1 MKAGTSG
8 RSIIIAVGI
17 RVSGNEGVNPAVGIE
32 AWIAAVGWKTDVGT
46 LMQLEKSGLKQLA
59 RRGEPA
65 ISQQASPFSIIANLN
80 RPANARV
87 LPRP

>member
-17 RVSGNEGVNPAVGIE
+17 GVSGNEGVNPAVGFE
-32 AWIAAVGWKTDVGT
+32 AWIAAFGWKTDVGT
-46 LMQLEKSGLKQLA
+46 LMQLEKDGFKQPT

-65 ISQQASPFSIIANLN
+65 FSQQASPFSIIATLN